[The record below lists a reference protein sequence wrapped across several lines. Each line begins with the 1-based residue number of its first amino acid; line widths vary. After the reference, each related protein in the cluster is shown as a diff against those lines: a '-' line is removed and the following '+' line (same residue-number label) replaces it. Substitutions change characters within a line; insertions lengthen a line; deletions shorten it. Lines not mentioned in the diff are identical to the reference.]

1 MTSRQVMR
9 TALLLM
15 LFHFFAPL
23 SLTNVTPDVTLSKET
38 IYQVQH
44 NSIATP
50 VLLKEKDEKK
60 FDTNTT
66 YNAQI
71 PLLDLAIHELNLR
84 ARHSTKIFY
93 FHAEVLY
100 SGHPQVFTFLHSFLI

>member
-1 MTSRQVMR
+1 
-9 TALLLM
+9 M

-23 SLTNVTPDVTLSKET
+23 SFTEATPGVTDPKET
-38 IYQVQH
+38 VYQVQL

-50 VLLKEKDEKK
+50 VLLKEKDEKN
-60 FDTNTT
+60 FDASTSD
-66 YNAQI
+66 NAQV
-71 PLLDLAIHELNLR
+71 PLLDLSLHELHLK

-100 SGHPQVFTFLHSFLI
+100 SGHPQLITFLRKFLI

>member
-1 MTSRQVMR
+1 MR
-9 TALLLM
+9 MALLLM

-23 SLTNVTPDVTLSKET
+23 SFTDVTPGVTDPKET
-38 IYQVQH
+38 VYQVQL

-60 FDTNTT
+60 FDARTSD
-66 YNAQI
+66 NAQV
-71 PLLDLAIHELNLR
+71 PLLDLSLHELNLQ
-84 ARHSTKIFY
+84 ARHSTKSFY

-100 SGHPQVFTFLHSFLI
+100 SGHPQLITFLRTFLI